1 MKSSQGDFQMTESQV
16 TDQMMS
22 CNLPLPQ
29 QWDFTRNKKQIS
41 DKSVVSVGQ
50 GFQGG
55 EKGEAKD

>member
-50 GFQGG
+50 GF
-55 EKGEAKD
+55 